1 MSMEVNRRVG
11 SLRFLVLGLS
21 TSFVLLSLMV
31 KHLGK
36 SIMKYYFQIK
46 NVSIHSDNSTL
57 ELLQKGN
64 FTVVAVIAAS
74 IKS

>member
-1 MSMEVNRRVG
+1 MSMEVNRRVV
-11 SLRFLVLGLS
+11 SLRFLVLSLS
-21 TSFVLLSLMV
+21 TSLVLLSLMV

-36 SIMKYYFQIK
+36 SIMKSYFQIK
-46 NVSIHSDNSTL
+46 NVGIHSDNSTL

-64 FTVVAVIAAS
+64 FTVVAAIAAS